1 MERVKTLSAVPNKP
15 PYSPTGTPG
24 YFTSGNPLTAQ
35 PPTVPGPDWF
45 NMTQEEIINVILA
58 AGMELDPETDTQLR
72 DAIAALIATHDA
84 SGTAHADIRAA
95 LAGISVPVA
104 STTEAGIVERA
115 TPEEVAAGLD
125 TERYVCPAD
134 LLAAL
139 TAGLAGVARVG
150 AVNAYTR
157 QQYPVRVDRA
167 NASGNQAVDCDLH
180 QALGIT
186 ATGNLVMATPTNMT
200 AEKEVRLRIYAA
212 SAFTIGWATGWA
224 GTTLVPLPTATVAG
238 KWMHLTF
245 VADDATT
252 LALVGYSVRA

>member
-1 MERVKTLSAVPNKP
+1 MHRIDTPNATPDHRFTEGDPTAPTHATEVSAAFLND
-15 PYSPTGTPG
+15 
-24 YFTSGNPLTAQ
+24 L
-35 PPTVPGPDWF
+35 
-45 NMTQEEIINVILA
+45 QENVCQAIEA
-58 AGMELDPETDTQLR
+58 AGIPLAKGEGGQLAQ
-72 DAIAALIATHDA
+72 AILALIAA
-84 SGTAHADIRAA
+84 QAV
-95 LAGISVPVA
+95 SVAPA

-115 TPEEVAAGLD
+115 TPEEVIAGLD

-134 LLAAL
+134 LMAAL
-139 TAGLAGVARVG
+139 LAGLAGVARVG

-157 QQYPVRVDRA
+157 QQYPARVDRA
-167 NASGNQAVDCDLH
+167 AASGNQAVDCDLH
-180 QALGIT
+180 QALGLT
-186 ATGNLVMATPTNMT
+186 ATGNLVMSTPTNIA

-245 VADDATT
+245 VGDDATT